1 MILDA
6 NLHNKEG
13 VKATYMVNKVL
24 KAGRI
29 PAVLVGW
36 NIFDALL
43 HVAIGMEEPLRITGN
58 IIAIFVA
65 VAILI
70 GAPKK
75 LSSILLLAASISIVA
90 LNTVHVNEH
99 DFAIPM
105 LIFIGLSLYLLLR
118 WAQILKIEDLKIRE
132 PKKQKYFH
140 KRWFTVALS
149 IFGVLVVLAVGVMN
163 SLNMQDQLFDGA
175 LKEADYWSDE
185 PVILSAGMG
194 FEGIIGWPEVN
205 EETVREAEGS
215 WYGSVMCTNGEDPP
229 AGAYTSTVST
239 AGVGLFY
246 KGSSEDDDGLPI
258 VFSWPVATETVDLTD
273 FQFTLNTGEIVF
285 PNSAGMLP
293 NWELNERN
301 TVVVFG
307 DFGNRVFSS
316 EEKAIFPVRLDI
328 VEDETPLL
336 LIGPNGQEFN
346 AVGLSWET
354 DASPYDSGPKLV
366 GAKLN
371 RVGNEAVGE
380 GGLAIGTRSGVLPND
395 ELSLYDEADFRIR
408 VLTTGGFSP
417 DGITGLTPTMF
428 EDFFRI
434 HAKGPD
440 GKVVLLEKVGQD
452 YLVAD
457 GRLRIV
463 GLSDLGQKEN
473 PDEGI
478 FYDDCYAEDR
488 DNYIDIILVG
498 DEAAARNI
506 THVEIPSLEG
516 GYNAFYNPGGP
527 GPEPFE
533 GVRYTALHHAH
544 VLHRAV
550 GAENSRGAVRGPH
563 QRARRSIGNAQQP
576 SHPGGLR

>member
-1 MILDA
+1 
-6 NLHNKEG
+6 
-13 VKATYMVNKVL
+13 MVNKVI
-24 KAGRI
+24 KSGRI
-29 PAVLVGW
+29 PVVLVGW
-36 NIFDALL
+36 NMFDAIL
-43 HVAIGMEEPLRITGN
+43 HIAIDMAEPLRIAGN
-58 IIAIFVA
+58 TIAIL
-65 VAILI
+65 VAITILL

-75 LSSILLLAASISIVA
+75 LSFPLLLVAFISTVA
-90 LNTVHVNEH
+90 LNTVHVSENS
-99 DFAIPM
+99 FAIPM
-105 LIFIGLSLYLLLR
+105 LVFIGLSLYLLLR
-118 WAQILKIEDLKIRE
+118 LAQISKIEDLKIRE
-132 PKKQKYFH
+132 SEKQKYFH
-140 KRWFTVALS
+140 KRWFAVVLS
-149 IFGVLVVLAVGVMN
+149 LFGVLVVLAVGVMN
-163 SLNMQDQLFDGA
+163 SLNIQDQLFDGA

-239 AGVGLFY
+239 AGIELFY
-246 KGSSEDDDGLPI
+246 KGTSEDDDGLPI

-273 FQFTLNTGEIVF
+273 FQFTLNTGKIVF
-285 PNSAGMLP
+285 PNSAGLLP

-307 DFGNRVFSS
+307 DFGNRGLSS
-316 EEKAIFPVRLDI
+316 EEGAIFPVRLDI

-354 DASPYDSGPKLV
+354 DTSPYDSGPKLV

-371 RVGNEAVGE
+371 HVGNEALGE
-380 GGLAIGTRSGVLPND
+380 GGLGFGTRSGVLPND
-395 ELSLYDEADFRIR
+395 ELSLYDEGDFRIR

-434 HAKGPD
+434 HANGSN
-440 GKVVLLEKVGQD
+440 GELVLLEKVGQE
-452 YLVAD
+452 YLVA
-457 GRLRIV
+457 GGALRIV

-516 GYNAFYNPGGP
+516 GYSAFYNPGGP

-533 GVRYTALHHAH
+533 GVRYTAPGPADLEPVINALDNPMR
-544 VLHRAV
+544 V
-550 GAENSRGAVRGPH
+550 SREPK
-563 QRARRSIGNAQQP
+563 N
-576 SHPGGLR
+576 

>member
-1 MILDA
+1 
-6 NLHNKEG
+6 
-13 VKATYMVNKVL
+13 MVSKVI
-24 KAGRI
+24 KGGRI

-36 NIFDALL
+36 NMFDALL
-43 HVAIGMEEPLRITGN
+43 HIAIDMAEPLRITGN
-58 IIAIFVA
+58 AIAILLTIA
-65 VAILI
+65 VLF

-75 LSSILLLAASISIVA
+75 LSFTLLLFAFISTVA
-90 LNTVHVNEH
+90 LNTVHVSEN

-118 WAQILKIEDLKIRE
+118 LAQIIKIEDLKIRE
-132 PKKQKYFH
+132 SKKKNYFH
-140 KRWFTVALS
+140 KRWFVVALS
-149 IFGVLVVLAVGVMN
+149 IFGVLVVLAVGLMN
-163 SLNMQDQLFDGA
+163 SFNMQDQLFDGA

-194 FEGIIGWPEVN
+194 FEGIIGWPQVN

-215 WYGSVMCTNGEDPP
+215 WYGSVTCTNGEDPP

-258 VFSWPVATETVDLTD
+258 VFSWPVATETVNLTD
-273 FQFTLNTGEIVF
+273 FQFTLNTGEIVY

-307 DFGNRVFSS
+307 DFGNRGFGS
-316 EEKAIFPVRLDI
+316 EEGAIFPVRLDI

-354 DASPYDSGPKLV
+354 DISPYDSGPKLV

-371 RVGNEAVGE
+371 HVGKEALGE
-380 GGLAIGTRSGVLPND
+380 GGLGFGTRSGVLPND
-395 ELSLYDEADFRIR
+395 ELSLYDEGDFRIR

-440 GKVVLLEKVGQD
+440 GEVVLLEKVGHE
-452 YLVAD
+452 YLVA
-457 GRLRIV
+457 GGILRIV
-463 GLSDLGQKEN
+463 GLSDLGQKED
-473 PDEGI
+473 PDAGI

-533 GVRYTALHHAH
+533 GVRYTAPGPADLEPVTNALDNPMR
-544 VLHRAV
+544 V
-550 GAENSRGAVRGPH
+550 SRDAK
-563 QRARRSIGNAQQP
+563 N
-576 SHPGGLR
+576 

>member
-1 MILDA
+1 
-6 NLHNKEG
+6 
-13 VKATYMVNKVL
+13 MVNKVI
-24 KAGRI
+24 KSGRI

-36 NIFDALL
+36 NMFDAIL
-43 HVAIGMEEPLRITGN
+43 HIAIDMAEPLRIAGN
-58 IIAIFVA
+58 TIAIL
-65 VAILI
+65 VAISILL

-75 LSSILLLAASISIVA
+75 LSFPLLLVAFISTVA
-90 LNTVHVNEH
+90 LNTFHVSEN

-118 WAQILKIEDLKIRE
+118 WAQIFKIEDLKIRE
-132 PKKQKYFH
+132 SEKQKYFY
-140 KRWFTVALS
+140 KRWFAVALS
-149 IFGVLVVLAVGVMN
+149 IFGVLVVLTVGVMN
-163 SLNMQDQLFDGA
+163 SLNIQDQLFDGA

-185 PVILSAGMG
+185 PGILSAGMG

-205 EETVREAEGS
+205 QETVREAEGS

-239 AGVGLFY
+239 AGIELFY
-246 KGSSEDDDGLPI
+246 KGTAEDDDGLPI

-273 FQFTLNTGEIVF
+273 FQFTLNTGDIVF

-307 DFGNRVFSS
+307 DFGNRGLSS
-316 EEKAIFPVRLDI
+316 EEGAIFPVRLDI

-354 DASPYDSGPKLV
+354 DTSPYDSGPKLV

-371 RVGNEAVGE
+371 HVGNEALGE
-380 GGLAIGTRSGVLPND
+380 GGLGFGTRSGVLPND
-395 ELSLYDEADFRIR
+395 ELSLYDEGDFRIR

-434 HAKGPD
+434 HANGSN
-440 GKVVLLEKVGQD
+440 GEVVLLEKVGQE
-452 YLVAD
+452 YLVA
-457 GRLRIV
+457 GGTLRIV

-473 PDEGI
+473 PAEGI

-506 THVEIPSLEG
+506 TYVEIPSLEG

-533 GVRYTALHHAH
+533 GVRYTAPGPADLEPVINALDNPMR
-544 VLHRAV
+544 V
-550 GAENSRGAVRGPH
+550 SREAK
-563 QRARRSIGNAQQP
+563 N
-576 SHPGGLR
+576 

>member
-1 MILDA
+1 
-6 NLHNKEG
+6 
-13 VKATYMVNKVL
+13 MVNKII

-29 PAVLVGW
+29 PAVLIGW
-36 NIFDALL
+36 NMFDAIL
-43 HVAIGMEEPLRITGN
+43 HIAIDMAEPLRIAGN
-58 IIAIFVA
+58 TIAIL
-65 VAILI
+65 VAISILL

-75 LSSILLLAASISIVA
+75 LSFPLLLVAFISTVA
-90 LNTVHVNEH
+90 LNTFHVSEN

-118 WAQILKIEDLKIRE
+118 WAQIFKIEDLKIRE
-132 PKKQKYFH
+132 SEKQKYFY
-140 KRWFTVALS
+140 KRWFAVALS
-149 IFGVLVVLAVGVMN
+149 IFGVLVVLTVGVMN
-163 SLNMQDQLFDGA
+163 SLNIQDQLFDGA

-185 PVILSAGMG
+185 PGILSAGMG

-205 EETVREAEGS
+205 QETVREAEGS

-239 AGVGLFY
+239 AGIELFY
-246 KGSSEDDDGLPI
+246 KGTAEDDDGLPI

-273 FQFTLNTGEIVF
+273 FQFTLNTGDIVF

-307 DFGNRVFSS
+307 DFGNRGLSS
-316 EEKAIFPVRLDI
+316 EEGAVFPVRLDI

-354 DASPYDSGPKLV
+354 DTSPYDSGPKLV

-371 RVGNEAVGE
+371 HVGNEALGE
-380 GGLAIGTRSGVLPND
+380 GGLGFGTRSGVLPND
-395 ELSLYDEADFRIR
+395 ELSLYDEGDFRIR

-434 HAKGPD
+434 HANGSN
-440 GKVVLLEKVGQD
+440 GELVLLEKVGQE
-452 YLVAD
+452 YLVA
-457 GRLRIV
+457 GGTLRIV

-506 THVEIPSLEG
+506 THIEIPSLEG
-516 GYNAFYNPGGP
+516 GYSAFYNPGGP
-527 GPEPFE
+527 GPEPFD
-533 GVRYTALHHAH
+533 GVRYTAPGPADLEPVINA
-544 VLHRAV
+544 LDNPMRI
-550 GAENSRGAVRGPH
+550 SREPK
-563 QRARRSIGNAQQP
+563 N
-576 SHPGGLR
+576 

>member
-1 MILDA
+1 
-6 NLHNKEG
+6 
-13 VKATYMVNKVL
+13 MVNKVI
-24 KAGRI
+24 KSGRI
-29 PAVLVGW
+29 PVVLVGW
-36 NIFDALL
+36 NMFDAIL
-43 HVAIGMEEPLRITGN
+43 HIAIDMAEPMRIAGNTIAILVAIT
-58 IIAIFVA
+58 
-65 VAILI
+65 ILL

-75 LSSILLLAASISIVA
+75 LSFPLLLVAFISTVA
-90 LNTVHVNEH
+90 LNTVHVSENS
-99 DFAIPM
+99 FAIPM
-105 LIFIGLSLYLLLR
+105 LVFIGLSLYLLLR
-118 WAQILKIEDLKIRE
+118 LAQISKIEDLKIRE
-132 PKKQKYFH
+132 SEKQKYFH
-140 KRWFTVALS
+140 KRWFAVVLS
-149 IFGVLVVLAVGVMN
+149 LFGVLVVLAVGVMN
-163 SLNMQDQLFDGA
+163 SLNIQDQLFDGA

-215 WYGSVMCTNGEDPP
+215 WYGSVMCTNGEVPP

-239 AGVGLFY
+239 AGIELFY
-246 KGSSEDDDGLPI
+246 KGTAEDDDGLPI
-258 VFSWPVATETVDLTD
+258 VFSWPVATETVDITD

-307 DFGNRVFSS
+307 DFGNRGLSS
-316 EEKAIFPVRLDI
+316 EEGAIFPVRLDI
-328 VEDETPLL
+328 VKDETPLL
-336 LIGPNGQEFN
+336 LVGPNGQEFN

-354 DASPYDSGPKLV
+354 DTSPYDSGPKLV

-371 RVGNEAVGE
+371 HVGNEALGE
-380 GGLAIGTRSGVLPND
+380 GGLGFGTRSGVLPND
-395 ELSLYDEADFRIR
+395 ELSLYDESDFRIR

-434 HAKGPD
+434 HANGSN
-440 GKVVLLEKVGQD
+440 GELVLLEKVGQE
-452 YLVAD
+452 YLVA
-457 GRLRIV
+457 GGTLRIV

-506 THVEIPSLEG
+506 TYVEIPSLEG

-533 GVRYTALHHAH
+533 GVRYTAPGPADLEPVINALDNPMR
-544 VLHRAV
+544 V
-550 GAENSRGAVRGPH
+550 SREAK
-563 QRARRSIGNAQQP
+563 N
-576 SHPGGLR
+576 

>member
-1 MILDA
+1 
-6 NLHNKEG
+6 
-13 VKATYMVNKVL
+13 MVNKVI

-36 NIFDALL
+36 NTFDALL
-43 HVAIGMEEPLRITGN
+43 HIAIDMAEPLRITGN
-58 IIAIFVA
+58 IVAIFVA
-65 VAILI
+65 VAILL
-70 GAPKK
+70 GATKK
-75 LSSILLLAASISIVA
+75 LSFTLLLVAFISTVA
-90 LNTVHVNEH
+90 LNTVHVSENN
-99 DFAIPM
+99 FAIPM

-118 WAQILKIEDLKIRE
+118 WAQIFKIEDLKIRE
-132 PKKQKYFH
+132 SGKQKYFY
-140 KRWFTVALS
+140 KRWFAVALS
-149 IFGVLVVLAVGVMN
+149 IFGVLVVLTVGVMN
-163 SLNMQDQLFDGA
+163 SLNIQDQLFDGA

-185 PVILSAGMG
+185 PGILSAGMG

-205 EETVREAEGS
+205 QETVREAEGS

-239 AGVGLFY
+239 AGIELFY
-246 KGSSEDDDGLPI
+246 KGTAEDDDGLPI

-273 FQFTLNTGEIVF
+273 FQFTLNTGDIVF

-307 DFGNRVFSS
+307 DFGNRGLSS
-316 EEKAIFPVRLDI
+316 EEGAVFPVRLDI

-354 DASPYDSGPKLV
+354 DTSPYDSGPKLV

-371 RVGNEAVGE
+371 HVGNEALGE
-380 GGLAIGTRSGVLPND
+380 GGLGFGTRSGVLPND
-395 ELSLYDEADFRIR
+395 ELSLYDEGDFRIR

-434 HAKGPD
+434 HANGSN
-440 GKVVLLEKVGQD
+440 GELVLLEKVGQE
-452 YLVAD
+452 YLVA
-457 GRLRIV
+457 GGTLRIV

-506 THVEIPSLEG
+506 TYVEIPSLEG

-533 GVRYTALHHAH
+533 GVRYTAPGPADLEPVINALDNPMR
-544 VLHRAV
+544 V
-550 GAENSRGAVRGPH
+550 SREAK
-563 QRARRSIGNAQQP
+563 N
-576 SHPGGLR
+576 

>member
-1 MILDA
+1 
-6 NLHNKEG
+6 
-13 VKATYMVNKVL
+13 VVNKVI
-24 KAGRI
+24 KSGRI
-29 PAVLVGW
+29 PVVLVGW
-36 NIFDALL
+36 NMFDAIL
-43 HVAIGMEEPLRITGN
+43 HIAIDMAEPLRIAGN
-58 IIAIFVA
+58 TIAIL
-65 VAILI
+65 VAITILL

-75 LSSILLLAASISIVA
+75 LSFPLLLVAFISTVA
-90 LNTVHVNEH
+90 LNTVHVSENS
-99 DFAIPM
+99 FAIPM

-118 WAQILKIEDLKIRE
+118 LAQISKIEDLKIRE
-132 PKKQKYFH
+132 SEKQKYFH
-140 KRWFTVALS
+140 KRWFAVVLS
-149 IFGVLVVLAVGVMN
+149 LFGVLVVLAVGVMN
-163 SLNMQDQLFDGA
+163 SLNIQDQLFDGA

-215 WYGSVMCTNGEDPP
+215 WYGSVMCTNGEVPP

-239 AGVGLFY
+239 AGIELFY
-246 KGSSEDDDGLPI
+246 KGTAEDDDGLPI
-258 VFSWPVATETVDLTD
+258 VFSWPVATETVDITD

-307 DFGNRVFSS
+307 DFGNRGLSS
-316 EEKAIFPVRLDI
+316 EEGAIFPVRLDI
-328 VEDETPLL
+328 VKDETPLL
-336 LIGPNGQEFN
+336 LVGPNGQEFN

-354 DASPYDSGPKLV
+354 DTSPYDSGPKLV

-371 RVGNEAVGE
+371 HVGNEALGE
-380 GGLAIGTRSGVLPND
+380 GGLGFGTRSGVLPND
-395 ELSLYDEADFRIR
+395 ELSLYDESDFRIR

-434 HAKGPD
+434 HAKGSN
-440 GKVVLLEKVGQD
+440 GEVVLLEKVGQE
-452 YLVAD
+452 YLVA
-457 GRLRIV
+457 GGTLRIV

-516 GYNAFYNPGGP
+516 GYSAFYNPGGP
-527 GPEPFE
+527 GPEPFD
-533 GVRYTALHHAH
+533 GVRYTAPGPADLEPVINALDNPMR
-544 VLHRAV
+544 V
-550 GAENSRGAVRGPH
+550 SREAK
-563 QRARRSIGNAQQP
+563 N
-576 SHPGGLR
+576 

>member
-1 MILDA
+1 
-6 NLHNKEG
+6 
-13 VKATYMVNKVL
+13 MVNKII

-29 PAVLVGW
+29 PAVLIGW
-36 NIFDALL
+36 NMFDAIL
-43 HVAIGMEEPLRITGN
+43 HIAIDMAEPLRIAGN
-58 IIAIFVA
+58 TIAIL
-65 VAILI
+65 VAISILL

-75 LSSILLLAASISIVA
+75 LSFPLLLVAFISTVA
-90 LNTVHVNEH
+90 LNTFHVSEN

-105 LIFIGLSLYLLLR
+105 LIFIGLSLYLLLS
-118 WAQILKIEDLKIRE
+118 WAQIFKIEDLKIRE
-132 PKKQKYFH
+132 SEKQKYFY
-140 KRWFTVALS
+140 KRWFAVVLS
-149 IFGVLVVLAVGVMN
+149 LFGVLVVLAVGVMN
-163 SLNMQDQLFDGA
+163 SLNIQDQLFDGA

-215 WYGSVMCTNGEDPP
+215 WYGSVMCTNGEVPP

-239 AGVGLFY
+239 AGIELFY
-246 KGSSEDDDGLPI
+246 KGTAEDDDGLPI
-258 VFSWPVATETVDLTD
+258 VFSWPVATETVDITD

-307 DFGNRVFSS
+307 DFGNRGLSS
-316 EEKAIFPVRLDI
+316 EEGAVFPVRLDI

-336 LIGPNGQEFN
+336 LVGPNGQEFN

-354 DASPYDSGPKLV
+354 DTSPYDSGPKLV

-371 RVGNEAVGE
+371 HVGNEALGE
-380 GGLAIGTRSGVLPND
+380 GGLGFGTRSGVLPND
-395 ELSLYDEADFRIR
+395 ELSLYDEGDFRIR

-434 HAKGPD
+434 HANGSN
-440 GKVVLLEKVGQD
+440 GEVVLLEKVGQE
-452 YLVAD
+452 YLVA
-457 GRLRIV
+457 GGTLRIV

-516 GYNAFYNPGGP
+516 GYSAFYNPGGP
-527 GPEPFE
+527 GPEPFD
-533 GVRYTALHHAH
+533 GVRYTAPGPADLEPVINA
-544 VLHRAV
+544 LDNPMRI
-550 GAENSRGAVRGPH
+550 SREPK
-563 QRARRSIGNAQQP
+563 N
-576 SHPGGLR
+576 

>member
-1 MILDA
+1 
-6 NLHNKEG
+6 
-13 VKATYMVNKVL
+13 MVNKVI
-24 KAGRI
+24 KTGRI
-29 PAVLVGW
+29 PAILVGW
-36 NIFDALL
+36 NTFDALL
-43 HVAIGMEEPLRITGN
+43 HIAIDMAEPLRITGN

-65 VAILI
+65 VAILL

-75 LSSILLLAASISIVA
+75 LSFTLLLVAFISTVA
-90 LNTVHVNEH
+90 LNTVHVREH

-105 LIFIGLSLYLLLR
+105 LIFIGISLYLLLR
-118 WAQILKIEDLKIRE
+118 WAQILKVEELKIRQS
-132 PKKQKYFH
+132 KKQKYFH
-140 KRWFTVALS
+140 KRWFAVALS
-149 IFGVLVVLAVGVMN
+149 IFGVLVVLAMGVMS
-163 SLNMQDQLFDGA
+163 SLNIQDQLFDGA

-205 EETVREAEGS
+205 EETVREAGGS

-239 AGVGLFY
+239 AGIELFY
-246 KGSSEDDDGLPI
+246 KGTAEDDDGLPI

-285 PNSAGMLP
+285 PNSAGLLP

-307 DFGNRVFSS
+307 DFGNRGFSS
-316 EEKAIFPVRLDI
+316 EEGAIFPVRLDI
-328 VEDETPLL
+328 VKDETPLL

-354 DASPYDSGPKLV
+354 DTSPYDSGPKLV
-366 GAKLN
+366 GAKIN
-371 RVGNEAVGE
+371 HVGNEALGE
-380 GGLAIGTRSGVLPND
+380 GGLGFGTRSGVLPND
-395 ELSLYDEADFRIR
+395 ELSLYDEGDFRIR

-434 HAKGPD
+434 HAKGPN
-440 GKVVLLEKVGQD
+440 GEVVLLEKVGQE
-452 YLVAD
+452 YVVAS
-457 GRLRIV
+457 GTLRIV

-473 PDEGI
+473 PAEGI

-533 GVRYTALHHAH
+533 GVRYTAPGPADLEPVINALDNPMR
-544 VLHRAV
+544 V
-550 GAENSRGAVRGPH
+550 SRDAK
-563 QRARRSIGNAQQP
+563 N
-576 SHPGGLR
+576 

>member
-1 MILDA
+1 
-6 NLHNKEG
+6 
-13 VKATYMVNKVL
+13 MVNKII

-29 PAVLVGW
+29 PAVLIGW
-36 NIFDALL
+36 NMFDAIL
-43 HVAIGMEEPLRITGN
+43 HIAIDMAEPLRIAGN
-58 IIAIFVA
+58 TIAIL
-65 VAILI
+65 VAISILL

-75 LSSILLLAASISIVA
+75 LSFPLLLVAFISTVA
-90 LNTVHVNEH
+90 LNTFHVNEN

-118 WAQILKIEDLKIRE
+118 WAQIFKIEDLKIRE
-132 PKKQKYFH
+132 SEKQKYFY
-140 KRWFTVALS
+140 KRWFAVVLS

-163 SLNMQDQLFDGA
+163 SLNIQDQLFDGA

-185 PVILSAGMG
+185 PGILSAGMG

-205 EETVREAEGS
+205 QETVREAEGS

-239 AGVGLFY
+239 AGIELFY
-246 KGSSEDDDGLPI
+246 KGTAEDDDGLPI

-273 FQFTLNTGEIVF
+273 FQFTLNTGKIVF
-285 PNSAGMLP
+285 PNSAGLLP

-307 DFGNRVFSS
+307 DFGNRGLSS
-316 EEKAIFPVRLDI
+316 EEGAIFPVRLDI

-354 DASPYDSGPKLV
+354 DTSPYDSGPKLV

-371 RVGNEAVGE
+371 HVGNEALGE
-380 GGLAIGTRSGVLPND
+380 GGLGFGTRSGVLPND
-395 ELSLYDEADFRIR
+395 ELSLYNEGDFRIR

-440 GKVVLLEKVGQD
+440 GEVVLLEKVGQE
-452 YLVAD
+452 YVVAD
-457 GRLRIV
+457 GTLRIV

-516 GYNAFYNPGGP
+516 GYSAFYNPGGP
-527 GPEPFE
+527 GPEPFD
-533 GVRYTALHHAH
+533 GVRYTAPGPADLEPVINA
-544 VLHRAV
+544 LDNPMRI
-550 GAENSRGAVRGPH
+550 SREPK
-563 QRARRSIGNAQQP
+563 N
-576 SHPGGLR
+576 

>member
-1 MILDA
+1 M
-6 NLHNKEG
+6 
-13 VKATYMVNKVL
+13 VKKVV

-29 PAVLVGW
+29 PVVLVGW

-43 HVAIGMEEPLRITGN
+43 HVAIDMAEPLRIAGN
-58 IIAIFVA
+58 IIAILVA
-65 VAILI
+65 VAILL
-70 GAPKK
+70 GSSKK
-75 LSSILLLAASISIVA
+75 LSFSLLLAAFISTVA
-90 LNTVHVNEH
+90 LNTVHVSEH

-118 WAQILKIEDLKIRE
+118 WAQTFKEEDLKNRE
-132 PKKQKYFH
+132 SKKQKYFY
-140 KRWFTVALS
+140 KRWFAVVLS

-185 PVILSAGMG
+185 PLILSAGMG

-205 EETVREAEGS
+205 EETVREAGGS

-239 AGVGLFY
+239 AGVELFY
-246 KGSSEDDDGLPI
+246 KGTAEDDDGLPI
-258 VFSWPVATETVDLTD
+258 VFSWPVATETVDITD

-307 DFGNRVFSS
+307 DFGNRGLSS
-316 EEKAIFPVRLDI
+316 EEGAIFPVRLDI

-371 RVGNEAVGE
+371 HVGSEAMGE
-380 GGLAIGTRSGVLPND
+380 GGLGVGERSGVLPND

-440 GKVVLLEKVGQD
+440 GEVVLLEKVGQD

-457 GRLRIV
+457 GTLRIV

-516 GYNAFYNPGGP
+516 GYSAFYNPGGP

-533 GVRYTALHHAH
+533 GVRYTAPGPADLEPVVNALDNPMR
-544 VLHRAV
+544 V
-550 GAENSRGAVRGPH
+550 SREAK
-563 QRARRSIGNAQQP
+563 N
-576 SHPGGLR
+576 

>member
-1 MILDA
+1 
-6 NLHNKEG
+6 
-13 VKATYMVNKVL
+13 MVNKVI

-43 HVAIGMEEPLRITGN
+43 HVAIDMAEPLRITGN
-58 IIAIFVA
+58 IIAILVA

-70 GAPKK
+70 GTLKK
-75 LSSILLLAASISIVA
+75 LSSSLLLAAFISTVA
-90 LNTVHVNEH
+90 LNTVHVSEH

-140 KRWFTVALS
+140 KLWFAVVLS
-149 IFGVLVVLAVGVMN
+149 IFGVLVVLAVGAMN
-163 SLNMQDQLFDGA
+163 SLNIQDQLFDGA

-185 PVILSAGMG
+185 PAILSAGMG
-194 FEGIIGWPEVN
+194 FEGIIGWPDVN

-258 VFSWPVATETVDLTD
+258 VFSWPVATDTVDLTD
-273 FQFTLNTGEIVF
+273 FQFTLNTGEIIF

-307 DFGNRVFSS
+307 DFGNRGLSS
-316 EEKAIFPVRLDI
+316 EEDAIFPVRLDI

-354 DASPYDSGPKLV
+354 DTSPYDSGPKLV

-371 RVGNEAVGE
+371 HVGNEAVGE
-380 GGLAIGTRSGVLPND
+380 GGLAIGIRSGVLPND
-395 ELSLYDEADFRIR
+395 ELSLYDEGDFRIR

-440 GKVVLLEKVGQD
+440 GELVLLEKVGQE
-452 YLVAD
+452 YLVMD
-457 GRLRIV
+457 GVLRIV
-463 GLSDLGQKEN
+463 GLSDLGQKEDT
-473 PDEGI
+473 DEGI

-533 GVRYTALHHAH
+533 GVRYTAPGPADLEPVINALDNPMR
-544 VLHRAV
+544 V
-550 GAENSRGAVRGPH
+550 SREAK
-563 QRARRSIGNAQQP
+563 N
-576 SHPGGLR
+576 

>member
-1 MILDA
+1 
-6 NLHNKEG
+6 
-13 VKATYMVNKVL
+13 MVNKVI

-29 PAVLVGW
+29 PAVLIGW
-36 NIFDALL
+36 NMFDAIL
-43 HVAIGMEEPLRITGN
+43 HIAIDMAEPLRITGN
-58 IIAIFVA
+58 VIAILVA
-65 VAILI
+65 VAILL

-75 LSSILLLAASISIVA
+75 LSFPLLLVAFISTVA
-90 LNTVHVNEH
+90 LNTFHVSEN

-118 WAQILKIEDLKIRE
+118 WAQIFKIEDLKIRE
-132 PKKQKYFH
+132 SEKQKYFY
-140 KRWFTVALS
+140 KRWFAVVLS
-149 IFGVLVVLAVGVMN
+149 LFGVLVVMAVGVMN
-163 SLNMQDQLFDGA
+163 SLNIQYQLFDGA

-205 EETVREAEGS
+205 EETVREAGGS

-239 AGVGLFY
+239 AGIELFY
-246 KGSSEDDDGLPI
+246 KGTAEDDDGLPI

-273 FQFTLNTGEIVF
+273 FQFTLNTGKIVF
-285 PNSAGMLP
+285 PNSAGLLP

-307 DFGNRVFSS
+307 DFGNRGLSS
-316 EEKAIFPVRLDI
+316 EEGAIFPVRLDI

-354 DASPYDSGPKLV
+354 DTSPYDSGPKLV

-371 RVGNEAVGE
+371 HVGNEALGE
-380 GGLAIGTRSGVLPND
+380 GGLGFGTRSGVLPND
-395 ELSLYDEADFRIR
+395 ELSLYDEGDFRIR

-440 GKVVLLEKVGQD
+440 GEVVLLEKVGQE
-452 YLVAD
+452 YVVAD
-457 GRLRIV
+457 GTLRIV

-516 GYNAFYNPGGP
+516 GYSAFYNPGGP
-527 GPEPFE
+527 GPEPFD
-533 GVRYTALHHAH
+533 GVRYTAPGPADLEPVINALDNPMR
-544 VLHRAV
+544 V
-550 GAENSRGAVRGPH
+550 SREPK
-563 QRARRSIGNAQQP
+563 N
-576 SHPGGLR
+576 

>member
-1 MILDA
+1 
-6 NLHNKEG
+6 
-13 VKATYMVNKVL
+13 MVNKVI
-24 KAGRI
+24 KSGRI
-29 PAVLVGW
+29 PVVLVGW
-36 NIFDALL
+36 NMFDAIL
-43 HVAIGMEEPLRITGN
+43 HIAIDMAEPLRIAGN
-58 IIAIFVA
+58 TIAIL
-65 VAILI
+65 VAITILL

-75 LSSILLLAASISIVA
+75 LYFPLLLVAFISTVA
-90 LNTVHVNEH
+90 LNTVHVSENS
-99 DFAIPM
+99 FAIPM
-105 LIFIGLSLYLLLR
+105 LVFIGLSLYLLLR
-118 WAQILKIEDLKIRE
+118 LAQISKIEDLKIRE
-132 PKKQKYFH
+132 SEKQKYFH
-140 KRWFTVALS
+140 KRWFAVVLS
-149 IFGVLVVLAVGVMN
+149 LFGVLVVLAVGVMN
-163 SLNMQDQLFDGA
+163 SLNIQDQLFDGA

-215 WYGSVMCTNGEDPP
+215 WYGSVMCTNGEVPP

-239 AGVGLFY
+239 AGIELFY
-246 KGSSEDDDGLPI
+246 KGTAEDDDGLPI
-258 VFSWPVATETVDLTD
+258 VFSWPVATETVDITD

-307 DFGNRVFSS
+307 DFGNRGLSS
-316 EEKAIFPVRLDI
+316 EEGVVFPVRLDI

-336 LIGPNGQEFN
+336 LVGPNGQEFN

-354 DASPYDSGPKLV
+354 TTSPYDSGPKLV
-366 GAKLN
+366 GAKIN
-371 RVGNEAVGE
+371 HVGNEALGE
-380 GGLAIGTRSGVLPND
+380 GGLGFGTRSGVLPND
-395 ELSLYDEADFRIR
+395 ELSLYDEGDFRIR

-434 HAKGPD
+434 HANGSN
-440 GKVVLLEKVGQD
+440 GELVLLEKVGQE
-452 YLVAD
+452 YLVA
-457 GRLRIV
+457 GGALRIV

-516 GYNAFYNPGGP
+516 GYSAFYNPGGP
-527 GPEPFE
+527 GPEPFD
-533 GVRYTALHHAH
+533 GVRYTAPGPADLEPVINA
-544 VLHRAV
+544 LDNPMRI
-550 GAENSRGAVRGPH
+550 SREPK
-563 QRARRSIGNAQQP
+563 N
-576 SHPGGLR
+576 

>member
-1 MILDA
+1 
-6 NLHNKEG
+6 
-13 VKATYMVNKVL
+13 MVNKVI

-36 NIFDALL
+36 NMFDALL
-43 HVAIGMEEPLRITGN
+43 HVAIDMAEPLRITGN
-58 IIAIFVA
+58 IIAIVVA
-65 VAILI
+65 VAILL

-75 LSSILLLAASISIVA
+75 LSFSLLLAAFISTVA
-90 LNTVHVNEH
+90 LNTVHVSEN
-99 DFAIPM
+99 DFAVPM

-118 WAQILKIEDLKIRE
+118 WAQIFKIKDFEIRE
-132 PKKQKYFH
+132 PKKQKYFY
-140 KRWFTVALS
+140 KRWFTIVLS
-149 IFGVLVVLAVGVMN
+149 VFGVLVVLAVGVLN
-163 SLNMQDQLFDGA
+163 SLNVQNQLFDGA

-215 WYGSVMCTNGEDPP
+215 WYGSVICTNGEDPP

-239 AGVGLFY
+239 AGIELFY
-246 KGSSEDDDGLPI
+246 KGTAEDDDGLPI
-258 VFSWPVATETVDLTD
+258 VFSCPVATETVDITD
-273 FQFTLNTGEIVF
+273 FQFTLNTGEIVY
-285 PNSAGMLP
+285 PNSAGKLP

-307 DFGNRVFSS
+307 DFGNRGLSS
-316 EEKAIFPVRLDI
+316 EKGAIFPVRLDI

-354 DASPYDSGPKLV
+354 DTSPYDSGPKLV

-371 RVGNEAVGE
+371 HVGNEAVGE
-380 GGLAIGTRSGVLPND
+380 GGLGFGTRSGVLPND
-395 ELSLYDEADFRIR
+395 ELSLYDEGDFRIR

-428 EDFFRI
+428 ESFFRI
-434 HAKGPD
+434 HAKGPN
-440 GKVVLLEKVGQD
+440 GEIVLLEKVGQE

-457 GRLRIV
+457 GTLRIV
-463 GLSDLGQKEN
+463 GLSDLGQKED

-533 GVRYTALHHAH
+533 GVRYTAPGPADLEPVINALDNPMR
-544 VLHRAV
+544 V
-550 GAENSRGAVRGPH
+550 SREA
-563 QRARRSIGNAQQP
+563 SD
-576 SHPGGLR
+576 

>member
-1 MILDA
+1 
-6 NLHNKEG
+6 
-13 VKATYMVNKVL
+13 MVNKVI

-36 NIFDALL
+36 NMFDALL
-43 HVAIGMEEPLRITGN
+43 HVAIDMAEPLRITGN
-58 IIAIFVA
+58 IIAIVVA
-65 VAILI
+65 VAILL

-75 LSSILLLAASISIVA
+75 LSFSLLLAAFISTVA
-90 LNTVHVNEH
+90 LNTVHVSEN
-99 DFAIPM
+99 DFAVPM

-118 WAQILKIEDLKIRE
+118 WAQIFKIKDFEIRE
-132 PKKQKYFH
+132 TKKQKYFY
-140 KRWFTVALS
+140 KRWFTIVLS
-149 IFGVLVVLAVGVMN
+149 VFGVLVVLAVGVLN
-163 SLNMQDQLFDGA
+163 SLNVQNQLFDGA

-215 WYGSVMCTNGEDPP
+215 WYGSVICTNGEDPP

-239 AGVGLFY
+239 AGIELFY
-246 KGSSEDDDGLPI
+246 KGTAEDDDGLPV
-258 VFSWPVATETVDLTD
+258 VFSWPVATETVDITD
-273 FQFTLNTGEIVF
+273 FQFTLNTGEIVY

-307 DFGNRVFSS
+307 DFGNRGLSS
-316 EEKAIFPVRLDI
+316 EKGAIFPVRLDI

-354 DASPYDSGPKLV
+354 DISPYDSGPKLV

-371 RVGNEAVGE
+371 HVGNEAVGE
-380 GGLAIGTRSGVLPND
+380 GGLGFGTRSGVLPND
-395 ELSLYDEADFRIR
+395 ELSLYDEGDFRIR

-428 EDFFRI
+428 ESFFRI
-434 HAKGPD
+434 HAKGPN
-440 GKVVLLEKVGQD
+440 GEIVLLEKVGQE

-457 GRLRIV
+457 GTLRIV
-463 GLSDLGQKEN
+463 GLSDLGQKED

-478 FYDDCYAEDR
+478 FYDDCYSEDR

-533 GVRYTALHHAH
+533 GVRYTAPGPADLEPVINALDNPMR
-544 VLHRAV
+544 V
-550 GAENSRGAVRGPH
+550 SREA
-563 QRARRSIGNAQQP
+563 SD
-576 SHPGGLR
+576 

>member
-1 MILDA
+1 
-6 NLHNKEG
+6 
-13 VKATYMVNKVL
+13 MVNKII

-29 PAVLVGW
+29 PAVLIGW
-36 NIFDALL
+36 NMFDAIL
-43 HVAIGMEEPLRITGN
+43 HIAIDMAEPLRIAGN
-58 IIAIFVA
+58 TIAIL
-65 VAILI
+65 VAISILL

-75 LSSILLLAASISIVA
+75 LSFPLLLVAFISTVA
-90 LNTVHVNEH
+90 LNTFHVSEN

-118 WAQILKIEDLKIRE
+118 WAQIFKIEDLKIRE
-132 PKKQKYFH
+132 SEKQKYFY
-140 KRWFTVALS
+140 KRWFAVALS
-149 IFGVLVVLAVGVMN
+149 IFGVLVVLTVGVMN
-163 SLNMQDQLFDGA
+163 SLNIQDQLFDGA

-185 PVILSAGMG
+185 PGILSAGMG

-205 EETVREAEGS
+205 QETVREAEGS

-239 AGVGLFY
+239 AGIELFY
-246 KGSSEDDDGLPI
+246 KGTAEDDDGLPI

-273 FQFTLNTGEIVF
+273 FQFTLNTGDIVF

-307 DFGNRVFSS
+307 DFGNRGLSS
-316 EEKAIFPVRLDI
+316 EEGAVFPVRLDI

-354 DASPYDSGPKLV
+354 DTSPYDSGPKLV

-371 RVGNEAVGE
+371 HVGNEALGE
-380 GGLAIGTRSGVLPND
+380 GGLGFGTRSGVLPND
-395 ELSLYDEADFRIR
+395 ELSLYDEGDFRIR

-434 HAKGPD
+434 HANGSN
-440 GKVVLLEKVGQD
+440 GEVVLLEKVGQE
-452 YLVAD
+452 YLVA
-457 GRLRIV
+457 GGTLRIV

-506 THVEIPSLEG
+506 TYVEIPSLEG

-533 GVRYTALHHAH
+533 GVRYTAPGPADLEPVINALDNPMR
-544 VLHRAV
+544 V
-550 GAENSRGAVRGPH
+550 SREAK
-563 QRARRSIGNAQQP
+563 N
-576 SHPGGLR
+576 

>member
-1 MILDA
+1 
-6 NLHNKEG
+6 
-13 VKATYMVNKVL
+13 MVNKVL

-43 HVAIGMEEPLRITGN
+43 HVAIGMAEPLRITGN
-58 IIAIFVA
+58 IISIFVA

-246 KGSSEDDDGLPI
+246 KGSSDDDDGLPI

-307 DFGNRVFSS
+307 DFGNRGFSS
-316 EEKAIFPVRLDI
+316 EDGAIFPVRLDI

-371 RVGNEAVGE
+371 HVGSEAMGE
-380 GGLAIGTRSGVLPND
+380 GGLGVGERSGVLPND

-434 HAKGPD
+434 HANGSN
-440 GKVVLLEKVGQD
+440 GEVVLLEKVGQE
-452 YLVAD
+452 YLVA
-457 GRLRIV
+457 GGTLRIV

-516 GYNAFYNPGGP
+516 GYSAFYNPGGP

-533 GVRYTALHHAH
+533 GVRYTAPGPADLEPVINALDNPMR
-544 VLHRAV
+544 V
-550 GAENSRGAVRGPH
+550 SREAK
-563 QRARRSIGNAQQP
+563 N
-576 SHPGGLR
+576 

>member
-1 MILDA
+1 M
-6 NLHNKEG
+6 E
-13 VKATYMVNKVL
+13 VKATYMVNKVK
-24 KAGRI
+24 KAGRT

-43 HVAIGMEEPLRITGN
+43 HVAIDMAEPLRITSN
-58 IIAIFVA
+58 IIAILVA

-75 LSSILLLAASISIVA
+75 LSSSLLLAAFISTVA
-90 LNTVHVNEH
+90 LNTIHVSEH

-105 LIFIGLSLYLLLR
+105 LIFIGLSLYLLFR

-140 KRWFTVALS
+140 KRWFAVVLS

-205 EETVREAEGS
+205 EETVREAGGS

-239 AGVGLFY
+239 AGVELFY
-246 KGSSEDDDGLPI
+246 KGTAEDDDGLPI

-273 FQFTLNTGEIVF
+273 FQFTLNTGKIVF

-307 DFGNRVFSS
+307 DFGNRGLSS
-316 EEKAIFPVRLDI
+316 EEGAIFPVRLDI

-371 RVGNEAVGE
+371 HVGSEAMGE
-380 GGLAIGTRSGVLPND
+380 GGLGVGERSGVLPND

-440 GKVVLLEKVGQD
+440 GEVVLLEKVGKD

-457 GRLRIV
+457 GTLRIV

-516 GYNAFYNPGGP
+516 GYSAFYNPGGP

-533 GVRYTALHHAH
+533 GVRYTAPGPADLEPVINALDNPMR
-544 VLHRAV
+544 V
-550 GAENSRGAVRGPH
+550 SREAK
-563 QRARRSIGNAQQP
+563 N
-576 SHPGGLR
+576 

>member
-1 MILDA
+1 
-6 NLHNKEG
+6 
-13 VKATYMVNKVL
+13 VVNKVI

-29 PAVLVGW
+29 PAVLIGW
-36 NIFDALL
+36 NMFDAIL
-43 HVAIGMEEPLRITGN
+43 HIAIDMAEPLRIAGN
-58 IIAIFVA
+58 TIAIL
-65 VAILI
+65 VAISILL

-75 LSSILLLAASISIVA
+75 LSFPLLLVAFISTVA
-90 LNTVHVNEH
+90 LNTFHVNEN

-118 WAQILKIEDLKIRE
+118 WAQIFKIEDLKIRE
-132 PKKQKYFH
+132 SEKQKYFY
-140 KRWFTVALS
+140 KRWFAVVLS

-163 SLNMQDQLFDGA
+163 SLNIQDQLFDGA

-185 PVILSAGMG
+185 PGILSAGMG

-205 EETVREAEGS
+205 EETVREAGGS

-239 AGVGLFY
+239 VGIELFY
-246 KGSSEDDDGLPI
+246 KGTAEDDDGLPI

-273 FQFTLNTGEIVF
+273 FQFTLNTGKIVF
-285 PNSAGMLP
+285 PNSAGLLP

-307 DFGNRVFSS
+307 DFGNRGLSS
-316 EEKAIFPVRLDI
+316 EEGAIFPVRLDI

-354 DASPYDSGPKLV
+354 DTSPYDSGPKLV

-371 RVGNEAVGE
+371 HVGNEALGE
-380 GGLAIGTRSGVLPND
+380 GGLGFGTRSGVLPND
-395 ELSLYDEADFRIR
+395 ELSLYDEGDFRIR

-440 GKVVLLEKVGQD
+440 GEVVLLEKVGQE
-452 YLVAD
+452 YVVAD
-457 GRLRIV
+457 GTLRIV

-516 GYNAFYNPGGP
+516 GYSAFYNPGGP
-527 GPEPFE
+527 GPEPFD
-533 GVRYTALHHAH
+533 GVRYTAPGPADLEPVINALDNPMR
-544 VLHRAV
+544 V
-550 GAENSRGAVRGPH
+550 SREPK
-563 QRARRSIGNAQQP
+563 N
-576 SHPGGLR
+576 

>member
-1 MILDA
+1 MSLLIVVD
-6 NLHNKEG
+6 KFI
-13 VKATYMVNKVL
+13 

-36 NIFDALL
+36 NMIDALL
-43 HVAIGMEEPLRITGN
+43 HVAIDMAEPLRITGN
-58 IIAIFVA
+58 IIAIVVA
-65 VAILI
+65 VAILL

-75 LSSILLLAASISIVA
+75 LSFILLLTAFISTVV
-90 LNTVHVNEH
+90 LNTVHVSEN
-99 DFAIPM
+99 DFAVPM

-118 WAQILKIEDLKIRE
+118 WAQIFKVKDFEIRE
-132 PKKQKYFH
+132 PKKQKYFY
-140 KRWFTVALS
+140 KRWFAVVLS
-149 IFGVLVVLAVGVMN
+149 VLGILIVLVVGVMN
-163 SLNMQDQLFDGA
+163 SVNVQNQLFDGA

-205 EETVREAEGS
+205 EETVREAGGS
-215 WYGSVMCTNGEDPP
+215 WYGSVICTNGEDPP

-239 AGVGLFY
+239 AGIELFY
-246 KGSSEDDDGLPI
+246 KGTAEDDDGLPI

-273 FQFTLNTGEIVF
+273 FQFTLNTGEIVY

-307 DFGNRVFSS
+307 DFGNRGLSS
-316 EEKAIFPVRLDI
+316 EEGAIFPVRLDI

-354 DASPYDSGPKLV
+354 DTSPYDSGPKLV

-371 RVGNEAVGE
+371 HVGNEAVGE
-380 GGLAIGTRSGVLPND
+380 GGLGFGTRSGVLPND
-395 ELSLYDEADFRIR
+395 ELSLYDEGDFRIR

-434 HAKGPD
+434 HAKGSN
-440 GKVVLLEKVGQD
+440 GEVVLLEKVGQE

-457 GRLRIV
+457 GTLRIV
-463 GLSDLGQKEN
+463 GLSDLGQKED

-533 GVRYTALHHAH
+533 GVRYTAPGPADLEPVINALDNPMR
-544 VLHRAV
+544 V
-550 GAENSRGAVRGPH
+550 SREA
-563 QRARRSIGNAQQP
+563 NN
-576 SHPGGLR
+576 

>member
-1 MILDA
+1 
-6 NLHNKEG
+6 
-13 VKATYMVNKVL
+13 MVNKVI
-24 KAGRI
+24 KTGRI

-36 NIFDALL
+36 NTFDALL
-43 HVAIGMEEPLRITGN
+43 HITIDMAEPLRIIGN

-65 VAILI
+65 VAILL

-75 LSSILLLAASISIVA
+75 LSFTLLLVAFISTVA
-90 LNTVHVNEH
+90 LNTVHVREH

-105 LIFIGLSLYLLLR
+105 LIFIGISLYLLLR
-118 WAQILKIEDLKIRE
+118 WAQIFKVEELKIRQS
-132 PKKQKYFH
+132 KKQKYFH
-140 KRWFTVALS
+140 KRWFAVALS
-149 IFGVLVVLAVGVMN
+149 IFGVLVVLAVGVMS

-175 LKEADYWSDE
+175 LKEADYWSNE

-205 EETVREAEGS
+205 EETVREAGGS
-215 WYGSVMCTNGEDPP
+215 WYGSVICTNGEDPP

-239 AGVGLFY
+239 AGIELFY
-246 KGSSEDDDGLPI
+246 KGTAEDDDGLPI
-258 VFSWPVATETVDLTD
+258 VFSWPVATETVDLAD

-285 PNSAGMLP
+285 PNSAGLLP

-307 DFGNRVFSS
+307 DFGNRGFSS
-316 EEKAIFPVRLDI
+316 EEGAIFPVRLDI

-354 DASPYDSGPKLV
+354 DTSPYDSGPKLV
-366 GAKLN
+366 GAKIN
-371 RVGNEAVGE
+371 HVGNEALGE
-380 GGLAIGTRSGVLPND
+380 GGLGFGTRSGVLPND
-395 ELSLYDEADFRIR
+395 ELSLYDEGDFRIR
-408 VLTTGGFSP
+408 MLTTGGFSP

-434 HAKGPD
+434 HANGSN
-440 GKVVLLEKVGQD
+440 GEVVLLEKVGQE
-452 YLVAD
+452 YLVA
-457 GRLRIV
+457 GGTLRIV

-516 GYNAFYNPGGP
+516 GYKAFYNPGGP

-533 GVRYTALHHAH
+533 GVRYTAPGPADLEPVINALDNPMR
-544 VLHRAV
+544 V
-550 GAENSRGAVRGPH
+550 SREAK
-563 QRARRSIGNAQQP
+563 N
-576 SHPGGLR
+576 

>member
-1 MILDA
+1 
-6 NLHNKEG
+6 
-13 VKATYMVNKVL
+13 MVDKFI

-36 NIFDALL
+36 NMIDALL
-43 HVAIGMEEPLRITGN
+43 HVAINMAEPLRITGN
-58 IIAIFVA
+58 IIAIVVA
-65 VAILI
+65 VAILL

-75 LSSILLLAASISIVA
+75 LSFILLLTAFISTVA
-90 LNTVHVNEH
+90 LNTVHVSEN
-99 DFAIPM
+99 DFAVPM

-118 WAQILKIEDLKIRE
+118 WAQIFKVKDFEIRE
-132 PKKQKYFH
+132 PKKQKYFY
-140 KRWFTVALS
+140 KRWFAVVLS
-149 IFGVLVVLAVGVMN
+149 VLGILIVLVVGVMN
-163 SLNMQDQLFDGA
+163 SLNVQNQLFDGA

-205 EETVREAEGS
+205 EETVREAGGS
-215 WYGSVMCTNGEDPP
+215 WYGSVICTNGEDPP

-239 AGVGLFY
+239 AGIELFY
-246 KGSSEDDDGLPI
+246 KGTAEDDDGLPI

-273 FQFTLNTGEIVF
+273 FQFTLNTGEIVY

-307 DFGNRVFSS
+307 DFGNRGLSS
-316 EEKAIFPVRLDI
+316 EEGAIFPVRLDI

-354 DASPYDSGPKLV
+354 NTSPYDSGPKLV

-371 RVGNEAVGE
+371 HVGNEAVGE
-380 GGLAIGTRSGVLPND
+380 GGLGFGTRSGVLPND
-395 ELSLYDEADFRIR
+395 ELSLYDEGDFRIR

-434 HAKGPD
+434 HAKGSN
-440 GKVVLLEKVGQD
+440 GEVVLLEKVGQE

-457 GRLRIV
+457 GTLRIV
-463 GLSDLGQKEN
+463 GLSDLGQKED

-533 GVRYTALHHAH
+533 GVRYTAPGPADLEPVINALDNPMR
-544 VLHRAV
+544 V
-550 GAENSRGAVRGPH
+550 SREA
-563 QRARRSIGNAQQP
+563 NN
-576 SHPGGLR
+576 

>member
-1 MILDA
+1 
-6 NLHNKEG
+6 
-13 VKATYMVNKVL
+13 MVNKII

-29 PAVLVGW
+29 PAVLIGW
-36 NIFDALL
+36 NMFDAIL
-43 HVAIGMEEPLRITGN
+43 HIAIDMAEPLRIAGN
-58 IIAIFVA
+58 TIAIL
-65 VAILI
+65 VAISILL

-75 LSSILLLAASISIVA
+75 LSFPLLLVAFISTVA
-90 LNTVHVNEH
+90 LNTFHVSEN

-118 WAQILKIEDLKIRE
+118 WAQIFKIEDLKIRE
-132 PKKQKYFH
+132 SEKQKYFY
-140 KRWFTVALS
+140 KRWFAVALS
-149 IFGVLVVLAVGVMN
+149 IFGVLVVLTVGVMN
-163 SLNMQDQLFDGA
+163 SLNIQDQLFDGA

-185 PVILSAGMG
+185 PGILSAGMG

-205 EETVREAEGS
+205 QETVREAEGS

-239 AGVGLFY
+239 AGIELFY
-246 KGSSEDDDGLPI
+246 KGTAEDDDGLPI

-273 FQFTLNTGEIVF
+273 FQFTLNTGKIVF
-285 PNSAGMLP
+285 PNSAGLLP

-307 DFGNRVFSS
+307 DFGNRGLSS
-316 EEKAIFPVRLDI
+316 EEGAIFPVRLDI

-354 DASPYDSGPKLV
+354 DTSPYDSGPKLV

-371 RVGNEAVGE
+371 HVGNEALGE
-380 GGLAIGTRSGVLPND
+380 GGLGFGTRSGVLPND
-395 ELSLYDEADFRIR
+395 ELSLYDEGDFRIR

-440 GKVVLLEKVGQD
+440 GEVVLLEKVGQE
-452 YLVAD
+452 YVVAD
-457 GRLRIV
+457 GTLRIV

-516 GYNAFYNPGGP
+516 GYSAFYNPGGP
-527 GPEPFE
+527 GPEPFD
-533 GVRYTALHHAH
+533 GVRYTAPGPADLEPVINALDNPMR
-544 VLHRAV
+544 V
-550 GAENSRGAVRGPH
+550 SREPK
-563 QRARRSIGNAQQP
+563 N
-576 SHPGGLR
+576 

>member
-1 MILDA
+1 
-6 NLHNKEG
+6 
-13 VKATYMVNKVL
+13 MVNKVI
-24 KAGRI
+24 KSGRI
-29 PAVLVGW
+29 PVVLVGW
-36 NIFDALL
+36 NMFDAIL
-43 HVAIGMEEPLRITGN
+43 HIAIDMAEPMRIAGNTIAILVAIT
-58 IIAIFVA
+58 
-65 VAILI
+65 ILL

-75 LSSILLLAASISIVA
+75 LSFPLLLVAFISTVA
-90 LNTVHVNEH
+90 LNTVHVSENS
-99 DFAIPM
+99 FAIPM
-105 LIFIGLSLYLLLR
+105 LVFIGLSLYLLLR
-118 WAQILKIEDLKIRE
+118 LAQISKIEDLKIRE
-132 PKKQKYFH
+132 SDKQKYFH
-140 KRWFTVALS
+140 KRWFAVVLS
-149 IFGVLVVLAVGVMN
+149 LFGVLVVLAVGVMN
-163 SLNMQDQLFDGA
+163 SLNIQDQLFDGA

-215 WYGSVMCTNGEDPP
+215 WYGSVMCTNGEVPP

-239 AGVGLFY
+239 AGIELFY
-246 KGSSEDDDGLPI
+246 KGTAEDDDGLPI
-258 VFSWPVATETVDLTD
+258 VFSWPVATETVDITD

-285 PNSAGMLP
+285 PNSAGILP

-307 DFGNRVFSS
+307 DFGNRGLSS
-316 EEKAIFPVRLDI
+316 EEGAIFPVRLDI
-328 VEDETPLL
+328 VKDETPLL
-336 LIGPNGQEFN
+336 LVGPNGQEFN

-354 DASPYDSGPKLV
+354 DTSPYDSGPKLV

-371 RVGNEAVGE
+371 HVGNEALGE
-380 GGLAIGTRSGVLPND
+380 GGLGFGTRSGVLPND
-395 ELSLYDEADFRIR
+395 ELSLYDESDFRIR

-434 HAKGPD
+434 HANGSN
-440 GKVVLLEKVGQD
+440 GELVLLEKVGQE
-452 YLVAD
+452 YLVA
-457 GRLRIV
+457 GGTLRIV

-516 GYNAFYNPGGP
+516 GYSAFYNPGGP
-527 GPEPFE
+527 GPEPFD
-533 GVRYTALHHAH
+533 GVRYTAPGPADLEPVINA
-544 VLHRAV
+544 LDNPMRI
-550 GAENSRGAVRGPH
+550 SREPK
-563 QRARRSIGNAQQP
+563 N
-576 SHPGGLR
+576 

>member
-1 MILDA
+1 
-6 NLHNKEG
+6 
-13 VKATYMVNKVL
+13 MVNKII

-29 PAVLVGW
+29 PAVLIGW
-36 NIFDALL
+36 NMFDAIL
-43 HVAIGMEEPLRITGN
+43 HIAIDMAEPLRIAGN
-58 IIAIFVA
+58 TIAIL
-65 VAILI
+65 VAISILL

-75 LSSILLLAASISIVA
+75 LSFPLLLVAFISTVA
-90 LNTVHVNEH
+90 LNTFHVSEN

-118 WAQILKIEDLKIRE
+118 WAQIFKIEDLKIRE
-132 PKKQKYFH
+132 SEKQKYFY
-140 KRWFTVALS
+140 KRWFAVALS
-149 IFGVLVVLAVGVMN
+149 IFGVLVVLTVGVMN
-163 SLNMQDQLFDGA
+163 SLNIQDQLFDGA

-185 PVILSAGMG
+185 PGILSAGMG

-205 EETVREAEGS
+205 QETVREAEGS

-239 AGVGLFY
+239 AGIELFY
-246 KGSSEDDDGLPI
+246 KGTAEDDDGLPI

-273 FQFTLNTGEIVF
+273 FQFTLNTGDIVF

-307 DFGNRVFSS
+307 DFGNRGLSS
-316 EEKAIFPVRLDI
+316 EEGAVFPVRLDI

-354 DASPYDSGPKLV
+354 DTSPYDSGPKLV

-371 RVGNEAVGE
+371 HVGNEALGE
-380 GGLAIGTRSGVLPND
+380 GGLGFGTRSGVLPND
-395 ELSLYDEADFRIR
+395 ELSLYDEGDFRIR

-434 HAKGPD
+434 HAKGPN
-440 GKVVLLEKVGQD
+440 GEVVLLERVGQE
-452 YLVAD
+452 YVVA
-457 GRLRIV
+457 GGALRIV

-473 PDEGI
+473 PDEGV

-498 DEAAARNI
+498 DETAARNI
-506 THVEIPSLEG
+506 IYVEIPSLEG

-533 GVRYTALHHAH
+533 GVRYTAPGPADLEPVINALDNPMR
-544 VLHRAV
+544 V
-550 GAENSRGAVRGPH
+550 SREAK
-563 QRARRSIGNAQQP
+563 N
-576 SHPGGLR
+576 

>member
-1 MILDA
+1 
-6 NLHNKEG
+6 
-13 VKATYMVNKVL
+13 MVDKII

-29 PAVLVGW
+29 PAVLIGW
-36 NIFDALL
+36 NMFDAIL
-43 HVAIGMEEPLRITGN
+43 HIAIDMAEPMRIAGNTIAILVAIS
-58 IIAIFVA
+58 
-65 VAILI
+65 ILL

-75 LSSILLLAASISIVA
+75 LSFPLLLVAFISTVA
-90 LNTVHVNEH
+90 LNTFHVSEN

-118 WAQILKIEDLKIRE
+118 WAQIFKIEDLKIRE
-132 PKKQKYFH
+132 SEKQKYFY
-140 KRWFTVALS
+140 KRWFAVALS
-149 IFGVLVVLAVGVMN
+149 IFGVLVVLTVGVMN
-163 SLNMQDQLFDGA
+163 SLNIQDQLFDGA

-185 PVILSAGMG
+185 PGILSAGMG

-205 EETVREAEGS
+205 QETVREAEGS

-239 AGVGLFY
+239 AGIELFY
-246 KGSSEDDDGLPI
+246 KGTAEDDDGLPI

-273 FQFTLNTGEIVF
+273 FQFTLNTGDIVF

-307 DFGNRVFSS
+307 DFGNRGLSS
-316 EEKAIFPVRLDI
+316 EEGAVFPVRLDI

-354 DASPYDSGPKLV
+354 DTSPYDSGPKLV

-371 RVGNEAVGE
+371 HVGNEALGE
-380 GGLAIGTRSGVLPND
+380 GGLGFGTRSGVLPND
-395 ELSLYDEADFRIR
+395 ELSLYDEGDFRIR

-434 HAKGPD
+434 HANGSN
-440 GKVVLLEKVGQD
+440 GELVLLEKVGQE
-452 YLVAD
+452 YLVA
-457 GRLRIV
+457 GGTLRIV

-498 DEAAARNI
+498 VEAAARNI
-506 THVEIPSLEG
+506 TYVEIPSLEG

-527 GPEPFE
+527 GPEPFD
-533 GVRYTALHHAH
+533 GVRYTAPGPADLEPVINA
-544 VLHRAV
+544 LDNPMRI
-550 GAENSRGAVRGPH
+550 SREPK
-563 QRARRSIGNAQQP
+563 N
-576 SHPGGLR
+576 

>member
-1 MILDA
+1 
-6 NLHNKEG
+6 
-13 VKATYMVNKVL
+13 VVNKII

-29 PAVLVGW
+29 PAVLIGW
-36 NIFDALL
+36 NMFDAIL
-43 HVAIGMEEPLRITGN
+43 HIAIDMAEPLRIAGN
-58 IIAIFVA
+58 TIAIL
-65 VAILI
+65 VAISILL

-75 LSSILLLAASISIVA
+75 LSFPLLLVAFISTVA
-90 LNTVHVNEH
+90 LNTFHVSEN

-118 WAQILKIEDLKIRE
+118 WAQIFKIEDLKIRE
-132 PKKQKYFH
+132 SEKQKYFY
-140 KRWFTVALS
+140 KRWFAVALS
-149 IFGVLVVLAVGVMN
+149 IFGVLVVLTVGVMN
-163 SLNMQDQLFDGA
+163 SLNIQDQLFDGA

-185 PVILSAGMG
+185 PGILSAGMG

-205 EETVREAEGS
+205 QETVREAEGS

-239 AGVGLFY
+239 AGIELFY
-246 KGSSEDDDGLPI
+246 KGTAEDDDGLPI

-273 FQFTLNTGEIVF
+273 FQFTLNTGDIVF

-307 DFGNRVFSS
+307 DFGNRGLSS
-316 EEKAIFPVRLDI
+316 EEGAVFPVRLDI

-354 DASPYDSGPKLV
+354 DTSPYDSGPKLV

-371 RVGNEAVGE
+371 HVGNEALGE
-380 GGLAIGTRSGVLPND
+380 GGLGFGTRSGVLPND
-395 ELSLYDEADFRIR
+395 ELSLYDEGDFRIR

-434 HAKGPD
+434 HANGSN
-440 GKVVLLEKVGQD
+440 GELVLLEKVGQE
-452 YLVAD
+452 YLVA
-457 GRLRIV
+457 GGALRIV

-516 GYNAFYNPGGP
+516 GYSAFYNPGGP
-527 GPEPFE
+527 GPEPFD
-533 GVRYTALHHAH
+533 GVRYTAPGPADLEPVINA
-544 VLHRAV
+544 LDNPMRI
-550 GAENSRGAVRGPH
+550 SREPK
-563 QRARRSIGNAQQP
+563 N
-576 SHPGGLR
+576 

>member
-1 MILDA
+1 
-6 NLHNKEG
+6 
-13 VKATYMVNKVL
+13 VVNKVI

-29 PAVLVGW
+29 PAVLIGW
-36 NIFDALL
+36 NMFDAIL
-43 HVAIGMEEPLRITGN
+43 HIAIDMAEPLRIAGN
-58 IIAIFVA
+58 TIAIL
-65 VAILI
+65 VAISILL

-75 LSSILLLAASISIVA
+75 LSFPLLLVAFISTVA
-90 LNTVHVNEH
+90 LNTFHVSEN

-118 WAQILKIEDLKIRE
+118 WAQIFKIEDLKIRE
-132 PKKQKYFH
+132 SEKQKYFY
-140 KRWFTVALS
+140 KRWFAVVLS

-163 SLNMQDQLFDGA
+163 SLNIQDQLFDGA

-185 PVILSAGMG
+185 PGILSAGMG

-205 EETVREAEGS
+205 QETVREAEGS

-239 AGVGLFY
+239 AGIELFY
-246 KGSSEDDDGLPI
+246 KGTAEDDDGLPI

-273 FQFTLNTGEIVF
+273 FQFTLNTGHIVF

-307 DFGNRVFSS
+307 DFGNRGLSS
-316 EEKAIFPVRLDI
+316 EEGAVFPVRLDI

-354 DASPYDSGPKLV
+354 DTSPYDSGPKLV

-371 RVGNEAVGE
+371 HVGNEALGE
-380 GGLAIGTRSGVLPND
+380 GGLGFGTRSGVLPND
-395 ELSLYDEADFRIR
+395 ELSLYNEGDFRIR

-440 GKVVLLEKVGQD
+440 GEVVLLEKVGQE
-452 YLVAD
+452 YVVAD
-457 GRLRIV
+457 GTLRIV

-516 GYNAFYNPGGP
+516 GYSAFYNPGGP
-527 GPEPFE
+527 GPEPFD
-533 GVRYTALHHAH
+533 GVRYTAPGPADLEPVINALDNPMR
-544 VLHRAV
+544 V
-550 GAENSRGAVRGPH
+550 SREPK
-563 QRARRSIGNAQQP
+563 N
-576 SHPGGLR
+576 

>member
-1 MILDA
+1 
-6 NLHNKEG
+6 
-13 VKATYMVNKVL
+13 MVDKII

-29 PAVLVGW
+29 PAVLIGW
-36 NIFDALL
+36 NMFDAIL
-43 HVAIGMEEPLRITGN
+43 HIAIDMAEPLRIAGN
-58 IIAIFVA
+58 TIAIL
-65 VAILI
+65 VAISILL

-75 LSSILLLAASISIVA
+75 LSFPLLLVVFISTVA
-90 LNTVHVNEH
+90 LNTFHVSEN

-118 WAQILKIEDLKIRE
+118 WAQIFKIEDLKIRE
-132 PKKQKYFH
+132 SEKQKYFY
-140 KRWFTVALS
+140 KRWFAVALS
-149 IFGVLVVLAVGVMN
+149 IFGVLVVLTVGVMN
-163 SLNMQDQLFDGA
+163 SLNIQDQLFDGA

-185 PVILSAGMG
+185 PGILSAGMG

-205 EETVREAEGS
+205 QETVREAEGS

-239 AGVGLFY
+239 AGIELFY
-246 KGSSEDDDGLPI
+246 KGTAEDDDGLPI

-273 FQFTLNTGEIVF
+273 FQFTLNTGKIVF

-307 DFGNRVFSS
+307 DFGNRGLSS
-316 EEKAIFPVRLDI
+316 EEGAIFPVRLDI
-328 VEDETPLL
+328 VKDETPLL
-336 LIGPNGQEFN
+336 LVGPNGQEFN

-354 DASPYDSGPKLV
+354 DTSPYDSGPKLV

-371 RVGNEAVGE
+371 HVGNEALGE
-380 GGLAIGTRSGVLPND
+380 GGLGFGTRSGVLPND
-395 ELSLYDEADFRIR
+395 ELSLYDESDFRIR

-434 HAKGPD
+434 HAKGSN
-440 GKVVLLEKVGQD
+440 GEVVLLEKVGQE
-452 YLVAD
+452 YLVA
-457 GRLRIV
+457 GGTLRIV

-516 GYNAFYNPGGP
+516 GYSAFYNPGGP
-527 GPEPFE
+527 GPEPFD
-533 GVRYTALHHAH
+533 GVRYTAPGPADLEPVINA
-544 VLHRAV
+544 LDNPMRI
-550 GAENSRGAVRGPH
+550 SREPK
-563 QRARRSIGNAQQP
+563 N
-576 SHPGGLR
+576 